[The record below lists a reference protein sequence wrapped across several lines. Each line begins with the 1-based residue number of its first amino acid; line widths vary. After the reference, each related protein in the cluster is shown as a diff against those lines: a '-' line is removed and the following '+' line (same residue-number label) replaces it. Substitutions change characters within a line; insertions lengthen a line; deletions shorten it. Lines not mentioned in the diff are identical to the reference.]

1 MGHACLH
8 LKSLQRGGVCWI
20 SLSPPPQPYWVFS
33 KEWVWPGTLYFNE
46 LCSRL
51 RIIAIASCSA
61 SWTHR
66 GCFPALKYHFVSM
79 CCPYGGLPL
88 DFLSSVLPLKSINY
102 LSLPVSVMVG
112 NSIEFASLTTQNLL
126 MLHQK
131 TYQNSKPQPC
141 SHAAQAGFQPT
152 KRLKSTTVPCRASC
166 FLPAVLQMIACR
178 RADPR
183 ARSRELVKKQWSPEF
198 VLTPILEV

>member
-20 SLSPPPQPYWVFS
+20 SLSPPQPYWVFS

-166 FLPAVLQMIACR
+166 FLPAVLQMIACG

-183 ARSRELVKKQWSPEF
+183 AR
-198 VLTPILEV
+198 